1 MGKIKQSTIYV
12 LLFIIAFLV
21 ILSINKLLAMVL
33 LLIVLCILIGKNLYL
48 GKIIKANKLYASK
61 NYGEALKLYR
71 QTVTKEN
78 IPGFIINN
86 YLIME
91 LKYGDCTIAENYIN
105 SLSLDNSKIKSLGWK
120 PEKPFNDV
128 ISQTINWYV
137 NNIDWI

>member
-33 LLIVLCILIGKNLYL
+33 LLIVLCILIAKPLFR
-48 GKIIKANKLYASK
+48 K
-61 NYGEALKLYR
+61 NYKSKQVVCFKKLCEALKLYR

-91 LKYGDCTIAENYIN
+91 LKYGIV
-105 SLSLDNSKIKSLGWK
+105 L
-120 PEKPFNDV
+120 
-128 ISQTINWYV
+128 
-137 NNIDWI
+137 